1 MLSNINN
8 SKKKMTQ
15 IIYNFDEEGYF
26 TGKSKA
32 NIDPLETKIKKKDIY
47 LLPRNA
53 TFTKTP
59 KPQENRRIKW
69 DKNNQKWIYEDIK
82 VPEKPKEEAESE
94 SDKIERLKNMAVFI
108 RSSYLQTT
116 DWYILR
122 ELDNPNSYPNEVKK
136 KRILARNQINEIEK
150 ISNLKEASS
159 IEENYPFKNEINL

>member
-1 MLSNINN
+1 
-8 SKKKMTQ
+8 MTQ

-26 TGKSKA
+26 TGKSEA
-32 NIDPLETKIKKKDIY
+32 NIDPLETKIKKKNIY

-53 TFTKTP
+53 TFTKTL
-59 KPQENRRIKW
+59 KLKENTRVRW

-82 VPEKPKEEAESE
+82 IPEKPKEEVESE
-94 SDKIERLKNMAVFI
+94 SDKIDRLKNKAIFI

-122 ELDNPNSYPNEVKK
+122 EFDNPNSYPNEVKK

-159 IEENYPFKNEINL
+159 IEENYPFKNEIN

>member
-1 MLSNINN
+1 
-8 SKKKMTQ
+8 MTQ

-59 KPQENRRIKW
+59 KPQENKRIKW
-69 DKNNQKWIYEDIK
+69 DKNNQKWIYENIK
-82 VPEKPKEEAESE
+82 ILENPQEEIESE
-94 SDKIERLKNMAVFI
+94 SNKIKRLKNKAIFI

-150 ISNLKEASS
+150 ILTLEEANS
-159 IEENYPFKNEINL
+159 IAVNYPFKVKINL

>member
-1 MLSNINN
+1 
-8 SKKKMTQ
+8 MTQ

-59 KPQENRRIKW
+59 KPQENKRIKW

-82 VPEKPKEEAESE
+82 ILENPQEEIESE
-94 SDKIERLKNMAVFI
+94 LGDVLFSIVNFARL
-108 RSSYLQTT
+108 
-116 DWYILR
+116 
-122 ELDNPNSYPNEVKK
+122 
-136 KRILARNQINEIEK
+136 
-150 ISNLKEASS
+150 SNLDPELALERTNKKFIYRFTYMEKKAQEEGKSLNEMTLPAMELLWNEAKAQS
-159 IEENYPFKNEINL
+159 KD